1 MTTETMIEQAQAP
14 SDSATP
20 PRSCSPSRPAVE
32 FLLALVMVVL
42 VGRGFVA
49 EAYIVPTGSMAP
61 TLLGLHRQYDCPKCE
76 TKFVVGMDESGRSAR
91 PVCPNCGMGEI
102 DRTAG
107 VVGEG
112 DRLLVQK
119 NLYDFRPPRRWE
131 VVVFENPREP
141 GQAYVKRV
149 VGLPGESVQIKGGD
163 VYIDGKIARKSL
175 AELRAMRVP
184 VYDHDHPPA
193 DVGRFPRW
201 VFRPGSTTAEPSGW
215 RAAGTGFVHEGRGY
229 GRGVDWL
236 EYRHWQPERDTY
248 GPLRDFTPYNGGDLP
263 GEYRVQDVSIEVEF
277 QANDAALT
285 VRLGGGGDEFEVVI
299 PRGDHGTVPDVW
311 HNDRHVELSGVR
323 SLSALSAYVPAR
335 VEAFWV
341 DRRLTV
347 ALDGALLFDP
357 IDLDDRPAGRYP
369 KPVTPAL
376 GFRNGAGLAVRS
388 VKLYRDIY
396 YTDALAN
403 APRRPFAVES
413 PYSLGPGEYFVL
425 GDNSPVSNDS
435 RFWPD
440 RPVVTRDRLIGKPF
454 LVHLP
459 SRGVPLKVFGREVY
473 WVPDPREIRYIR

>member
-91 PVCPNCGMGEI
+91 PVCPNCGMGNL

-163 VYIDGKIARKSL
+163 VYINGKIARKSL

-193 DVGRFPRW
+193 DVSRFPRW
-201 VFRPGSTTAEPSGW
+201 VFRYGSSNPSVPSDW
-215 RAAGTGFVHEGRGY
+215 RVEGTGFIHKGGHRLAT
-229 GRGVDWL
+229 DWL
-236 EYRHWQPERDTY
+236 EYRHWQPDRDTY

-263 GEYRVQDVSIEVEF
+263 GEYRVEDVAIEVEF
-277 QANDAALT
+277 QAGDASLT
-285 VRLGGGGDEFEVVI
+285 VRLGGGGDEFEIDI
-299 PRGDHGTVPDVW
+299 PRGDYGCSPLVR
-311 HNDRHVELSGVR
+311 HNGRWVELSGVR
-323 SLSALSAYVPAR
+323 DQLYGCRGPAR

-357 IDLDDRPAGRYP
+357 IDVDDRRADRYP
-369 KPVTPAL
+369 KPITPAL
-376 GFRNGAGLAVRS
+376 GYYGGNGLTIRS

-403 APRRPFAVES
+403 APRRPFGVES
-413 PYSLGPGEYFVL
+413 PYRLGPDEYFVL

-459 SRGVPLKVFGREVY
+459 SRGVPLKVFGRELY